1 MLHTRGRCIGC
12 AGVVLALATFGGC
25 AQQSTQQTRPAVA
38 PVPTTPSQSSSGAS
52 AAAPS
57 QGTNVITAAQNVV
70 TNTAGAVTGAVTGVV
85 NGAVS
90 GATGTQTAQAHRPR
104 IKPDGKG
111 GFDASEVQADAI
123 KRAHAVT
130 SYYGTQDRARTAA
143 AEARRRAASTQPVH
157 H

>member
-12 AGVVLALATFGGC
+12 AGVLALATFVGC
-25 AQQSTQQTRPAVA
+25 AQNAQQTRPAVA
-38 PVPTTPSQSSSGAS
+38 PVPTTPSQSSSGANV
-52 AAAPS
+52 ATPS

-85 NGAVS
+85 NGAVA

-104 IKPDGKG
+104 IKPDGRG
-111 GFDASEVQADAI
+111 GFDASELQADAL
-123 KRAHAVT
+123 KRAHAT
-130 SYYGTQDRARTAA
+130 TAYYGTQDRAHAAA
-143 AEARRRAASTQPVH
+143 AEARRRAAATQPVH